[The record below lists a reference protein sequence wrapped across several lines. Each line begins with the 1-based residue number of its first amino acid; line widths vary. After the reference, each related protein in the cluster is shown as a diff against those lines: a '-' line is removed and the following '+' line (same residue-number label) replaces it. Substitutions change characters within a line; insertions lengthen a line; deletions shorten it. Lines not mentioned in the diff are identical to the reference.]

1 MIESKTAKGHAFVF
15 CDDISLAK
23 SIVERIEMTFSHQ
36 VYIKHD
42 FEKLLHSLTSMQNE
56 DSVEFVVLDL
66 DSISRSQFKRLYQLL
81 NIKQIPC
88 VITSND
94 HSQLHELTHE
104 LDDTFVSFIPKT
116 IIKTM
121 FNETLMLL
129 LEKCT
134 PQKKLSKRIKDFSLT
149 RKPRSLY
156 FLAFILCLEPLV
168 KIFYLKA
175 TTGFGWDTL
184 FRTLFSIEGVWPNF
198 EFWFLFPL
206 AGYALWSIK
215 SWSFPFFICLQMY
228 SVYSF
233 ATYEQFTWPYV
244 AETPHLSS
252 GILLFFNMLIII
264 YFMTPENRRP
274 FWNKTQRIWRDS
286 SRYAT
291 NIKSEIKDS
300 SLSYETT
307 ITNLSKT
314 GAYFT
319 SRQDY
324 KIGDKMLIQFQVSG
338 KEMSVEAKIRR
349 MQPTAHE
356 EYNGYGVEFTSV
368 PKEEKEYIKDYVSGL
383 VHRLQ

>member
-1 MIESKTAKGHAFVF
+1 MIENTDGKGHAFVYSSE
-15 CDDISLAK
+15 ISLAR
-23 SIVERIEMTFSHQ
+23 SIVDRVENTFSHH

-42 FEKLLHSLTSMQNE
+42 FEKLLHSITAVEEE
-56 DSVEFVVLDL
+56 DSVDFLVLDL
-66 DSISRSQFKRLYQLL
+66 DSINATQFQRLYQLL

-88 VITSND
+88 LITSSD
-94 HSQLHELTHE
+94 HSQLHKLTHE
-104 LDDTFVSFIPKT
+104 LDETFVSFIPKS

-121 FNETLMLL
+121 FTETLMHL

-134 PQKKLSKRIKDFSLT
+134 PQKRLSKRIKDFSLT
-149 RKPRSLY
+149 KKPKTLY
-156 FLAFILCLEPLV
+156 VLAVVLLMEPLI
-168 KIFYLKA
+168 KTFYLKA
-175 TTGFGWDTL
+175 TTGFAWDTL
-184 FRTLFSIEGVWPNF
+184 FRTLFSMEGVWPNF

-215 SWSFPFFICLQMY
+215 SWSFPFFIALQAY
-228 SVYSF
+228 CIYSF

-252 GILLFFNMLIII
+252 SILLFFNMLIIM
-264 YFMTPENRRP
+264 YFITPENRRP

-291 NIKSEIKDS
+291 NLRSEIKYGS
-300 SLSYETT
+300 EVSQTT

-319 SRQDY
+319 SKEDY
-324 KIGDKMLIQFQVSG
+324 KVGEKMQLQFEVGG
-338 KEMSVEAKIRR
+338 KEMVVQAKIRR

-356 EYNGYGVEFTSV
+356 EYIGYGVEFTSV
-368 PKEEKEYIKDYVSGL
+368 PSEEKEYIKDYVSGL